1 MATKQFKA
9 ESKRLLDL
17 MINSIYTH
25 KEIFL
30 RELISNASDATDK
43 LYYNAMKEGKTGIT
57 RDSLPI
63 ELTLDKANRRFIIE
77 DHGCGMTAEE
87 LESNLGTIA
96 RSGSL
101 AFKAENEKQDD
112 IDIIGQFGVGFYA
125 AFMVAKH
132 VEVVSHA
139 VGSDSANRWE
149 SDGADGYTVAPC
161 EKAENGTKIVLTIKD
176 NTETENY
183 DEFLEPYRVQGLVKK
198 YSDYIRYPIKMDM
211 TRSRMKEKPAD
222 AGEDYKP
229 EWEEYV
235 ENETLNSMVPIWK
248 KSKKDLKDEDYN
260 SFYTQKFF
268 DYQPPLCHIHTSVE
282 GAVTYT
288 AMLFIPSHAPMD
300 YYTKDYEKGL
310 QLYSNGVLIM
320 DKCADLL
327 PDHFSFVRGMVDT
340 ADLSL
345 NISREMLQ
353 HDRHLKA
360 IAQSLEKKIKNEL
373 LKMQKDKPEDYEKFW
388 AAFGRQ
394 IKYGAYV
401 QYGAHKE
408 LLQDLLM
415 YHSSTENKLVSLQDY
430 ASRMKEGQKYIYY
443 ACGETVDKIKLLPVM
458 ETLSDKGYEVLCMDD
473 SIDEFCTKMI
483 AKYDDKEF
491 KSVLDADLGL
501 ETEDE
506 KEEIKKQSEDN
517 KDLLEAL
524 SKALEGKVKKVELT
538 GRLKNH
544 PCCLRAEGPVTLE
557 MEKVLNQ
564 QAAVN
569 GGETVR
575 AERVLE
581 LNAEHPIFK
590 KLCALQAE
598 GSDKLADYADIL
610 YTQSLLIE
618 GLPVDDPA
626 AYANKICDLL
636 AK

>member
-87 LESNLGTIA
+87 MENNLGTIA
-96 RSGSL
+96 HSGSL
-101 AFKAENEKQDD
+101 AFKNENEKQDD

-132 VEVVSHA
+132 VEVVSRA
-139 VGSDSANRWE
+139 AGSDEANRWE

-176 NTETENY
+176 NTENENY
-183 DEFLEPYRVQGLVKK
+183 DEFLEPYRIQGLVKK
-198 YSDYIRYPIKMDM
+198 YSDYIRYPIKMDI

-222 AGEDYKP
+222 AGDDYKP
-229 EWEEYV
+229 EWEEYT

-248 KSKKDLKDEDYN
+248 KSKKELKDEDYN
-260 SFYTQKFF
+260 SFYTQKFY
-268 DYQPPLCHIHTSVE
+268 DYQPPLCHIHSSVE

-327 PDHFSFVRGMVDT
+327 PDHFSFVHGMVDT

-360 IAQSLEKKIKNEL
+360 IAQSLEKKIKSEL
-373 LKMQKDKPEDYEKFW
+373 LKMQKDKREDYEKFW

-401 QYGAHKE
+401 EYGAHKE

-415 YHSSTENKLVSLQDY
+415 YHSSTEDKLVSLAEY
-430 ASRMKEGQKYIYY
+430 ASRMKEDQKYIYY
-443 ACGETVDKIKLLPVM
+443 ACGETIDKIKLLPVM

-473 SIDEFCTKMI
+473 SIDEFCVKML
-483 AKYDDKEF
+483 AKYNDKEF
-491 KSVLDADLGL
+491 KSIADADLGL
-501 ETEDE
+501 DSEDE
-506 KEEIKKQSEDN
+506 KEEIKKLSEDN
-517 KDLLEAL
+517 KDVLEAL
-524 SKALEGKVKKVELT
+524 GKALEGKVKKVELT
-538 GRLKNH
+538 SRLKSH

-569 GGETVR
+569 GGQSVH

-590 KLCALQAE
+590 TLCALQAE
-598 GSDKLADYADIL
+598 GSDKVSTYADIL
-610 YTQSLLIE
+610 YTQALLIE
-618 GLPVDDPA
+618 GMPVDDPV
-626 AYANKICDLL
+626 AYANAVCNLL
-636 AK
+636 S

>member
-1 MATKQFKA
+1 MAQKQFKA

-57 RDSLPI
+57 RDALPI

-132 VEVVSHA
+132 VEVVSRA

-149 SDGADGYTVAPC
+149 SDGADGYTVTPC

-176 NTETENY
+176 NTESENY

-222 AGEDYKP
+222 AGDDYKP
-229 EWEEYV
+229 EWEEYT
-235 ENETLNSMVPIWK
+235 ENTTLNSMIPIWK
-248 KSKKDLKDEDYN
+248 KSKKELKDEDYN
-260 SFYTQKFF
+260 NFYTQKFF

-360 IAQSLEKKIKNEL
+360 IAQSLEKKIKSEL
-373 LKMQKDKPEDYEKFW
+373 LKMQKDKREDYEKFW

-401 QYGAHKE
+401 EYGAHKE

-415 YHSSTENKLVSLQDY
+415 YHSSTEDKLVSLAEY
-430 ASRMKEGQKYIYY
+430 ASRMKEDQKYIYY
-443 ACGETVDKIKLLPVM
+443 ACGETIDKIKLLPVM

-473 SIDEFCTKMI
+473 SIDEFCVKML
-483 AKYDDKEF
+483 AKYNDKEF
-491 KSVLDADLGL
+491 KSIADADLGL
-501 ETEDE
+501 DSEDE
-506 KEEIKKQSEDN
+506 KEEIKKLSEDN
-517 KDLLEAL
+517 KDVLEAL
-524 SKALEGKVKKVELT
+524 GKALEGKVKKVELT
-538 GRLKNH
+538 SRLKSH

-569 GGETVR
+569 GGQSVH

-581 LNAEHPIFK
+581 LNAEHPIFR

-598 GSDKLADYADIL
+598 GSDKVSTYADIL
-610 YTQSLLIE
+610 YTQALLIE
-618 GLPVDDPA
+618 GMPVDDPV
-626 AYANKICDLL
+626 AYANAVCNLL
-636 AK
+636 S

>member
-87 LESNLGTIA
+87 MENNLGTIA
-96 RSGSL
+96 HSGSL
-101 AFKAENEKQDD
+101 AFKNENEKQDD

-132 VEVVSHA
+132 VEVVSRA
-139 VGSDSANRWE
+139 AGSDEANRWE

-176 NTETENY
+176 NTESENY
-183 DEFLEPYRVQGLVKK
+183 DEFLEPYRIQGLVKK

-222 AGEDYKP
+222 AGDDYKP
-229 EWEEYV
+229 EWEEYT

-248 KSKKDLKDEDYN
+248 KSKKELKDEDYN
-260 SFYTQKFF
+260 SFYTQKFY
-268 DYQPPLCHIHTSVE
+268 DYQPPLCHIHSSVE

-327 PDHFSFVRGMVDT
+327 PDHFSFVHGMVDT

-360 IAQSLEKKIKNEL
+360 IAQSLEKKIKSEL
-373 LKMQKDKPEDYEKFW
+373 LKMQKDKREDYEKFW

-401 QYGAHKE
+401 EYGAHKE

-415 YHSSTENKLVSLQDY
+415 YHSSTEDKLVSLAEY
-430 ASRMKEGQKYIYY
+430 ASRMKEDQKYIYY
-443 ACGETVDKIKLLPVM
+443 ACGETIDKIKLLPVM

-473 SIDEFCTKMI
+473 SIDEFCVKML
-483 AKYDDKEF
+483 AKYNDKEF
-491 KSVLDADLGL
+491 KSIADADLGL
-501 ETEDE
+501 DSEDE
-506 KEEIKKQSEDN
+506 KEEIKKLSEAN
-517 KDLLEAL
+517 KDGLEAL
-524 SKALEGKVKKVELT
+524 GKALECKATKFELT
-538 GRLKNH
+538 SRLKSH
-544 PCCLRAEGPVTLE
+544 PCCQRAEGPVTLE

-569 GGETVR
+569 GGQSVH

-598 GSDKLADYADIL
+598 GSDKVSTYADIL
-610 YTQSLLIE
+610 YTQALLIE
-618 GLPVDDPA
+618 GMPVDDPV
-626 AYANKICDLL
+626 AYANAVCNLL
-636 AK
+636 S

>member
-87 LESNLGTIA
+87 MENNLGTIA

-101 AFKAENEKQDD
+101 AFKKENQDQAD

-132 VEVVSHA
+132 VEVVSRA
-139 VGSDSANRWE
+139 AGSDEANRWE

-176 NTETENY
+176 NTENENY
-183 DEFLEPYRVQGLVKK
+183 DEFLEPYRIQGLVKK

-222 AGEDYKP
+222 AGDDYKP
-229 EWEEYV
+229 EWEEYT

-248 KSKKDLKDEDYN
+248 KSKKELKDEDYN
-260 SFYTQKFF
+260 SFYTQKFY
-268 DYQPPLCHIHTSVE
+268 DYQPPLCHIHSSVE

-327 PDHFSFVRGMVDT
+327 PDHFSFVHGMVDT

-360 IAQSLEKKIKNEL
+360 IAQSLEKKIKSEL
-373 LKMQKDKPEDYEKFW
+373 LKMQKDKREDYEKFW

-401 QYGAHKE
+401 EYGAHKE

-415 YHSSTENKLVSLQDY
+415 YHSSTEDKLVSLAEY
-430 ASRMKEGQKYIYY
+430 ASRMKEDQKYIYY
-443 ACGETVDKIKLLPVM
+443 ACGETIDKIKLLPVM

-473 SIDEFCTKMI
+473 SIDEFCVKML
-483 AKYDDKEF
+483 AKYNDKEF
-491 KSVLDADLGL
+491 KSIADADLGL
-501 ETEDE
+501 DSEDE
-506 KEEIKKQSEDN
+506 KEEIKKLSEDN
-517 KDLLEAL
+517 KDVLEAL
-524 SKALEGKVKKVELT
+524 GKALEGKVKKVELT
-538 GRLKNH
+538 SRLKSH

-569 GGETVR
+569 GGQSVH

-598 GSDKLADYADIL
+598 GSDKVSTYADIL
-610 YTQSLLIE
+610 YTQALLIE
-618 GLPVDDPA
+618 GMPVDDPV
-626 AYANKICDLL
+626 AYANAVCNLL
-636 AK
+636 S